1 MKFLVFNVIV
11 LCSLGYLLTSKP
23 NENFNQWFSNTKDK
37 ITNLSKEEVILS
49 NKIELFVFTL
59 SRNNSD
65 ENDNIK
71 NNPDII
77 FNIGHLRS
85 YSNFLELDTDTII
98 KKFKD
103 EVSFNFKEE
112 KKNITPIVENNFFK
126 IEKFFAASIIM
137 VVFTSFYFLFVD
149 QNDNEINFALIPDIP
164 ESLEPIVEKAN
175 TFDNLSQSSDIKK
188 SDLINNSSAI
198 ASIEFD
204 ENVTTVA
211 TLKILNPTWLQL
223 RDEENNIVLSK
234 LMDKDEEFSYE
245 LKLNYNITAGNAG
258 NILVLI
264 DDEVRGKIGKYG
276 DILDSFVLYKDFT
289 N

>member
-1 MKFLVFNVIV
+1 MKTV
-11 LCSLGYLLTSKP
+11 G
-23 NENFNQWFSNTKDK
+23 Q
-37 ITNLSKEEVILS
+37 ILS
-49 NKIELFVFTL
+49 IERNSKNISISDVSIELKISKSIIINL
-59 SRNNSD
+59 

-71 NNPDII
+71 NNSDII

-85 YSNFLELDTDTII
+85 YSNFLELDADTII

-103 EVSFNFKEE
+103 QVSFNSKEE

-126 IEKFFAASIIM
+126 VEKFFAASIIM

-175 TFDNLSQSSDIKK
+175 TFDNLFQSSNINK

-198 ASIEFD
+198 ASIELD

-211 TLKILNPTWLQL
+211 TLKMLNPTWLQL

>member
-1 MKFLVFNVIV
+1 MKTVGQILSIERN
-11 LCSLGYLLTSKP
+11 SK
-23 NENFNQWFSNTKDK
+23 
-37 ITNLSKEEVILS
+37 NLSINDIS
-49 NKIELFVFTL
+49 IELKISKSIIIDL
-59 SRNNSD
+59 

-85 YSNFLELDTDTII
+85 YSNFLELDTETII

-103 EVSFNFKEE
+103 EVSFNIMEE
-112 KKNITPIVENNFFK
+112 KKNITPIVENSFFK
-126 IEKFFAASIIM
+126 IEKFFAASLILII
-137 VVFTSFYFLFVD
+137 FTSFYFLFID

-175 TFDNLSQSSDIKK
+175 TFNNLSQSSDIKK

-204 ENVTTVA
+204 ENLTTVA

-264 DDEVRGKIGKYG
+264 DGDVRGKIGNYG

>member
-1 MKFLVFNVIV
+1 MKTVGQILSIERN
-11 LCSLGYLLTSKP
+11 SK
-23 NENFNQWFSNTKDK
+23 
-37 ITNLSKEEVILS
+37 NLSIS
-49 NKIELFVFTL
+49 DIAIELKISKSIIIDL
-59 SRNNSD
+59 

-85 YSNFLELDTDTII
+85 YSNFLELDADTII
-98 KKFKD
+98 KQFKD
-103 EVSFNFKEE
+103 QVSFNFKEE

-126 IEKFFAASIIM
+126 IEKFFAASIIL
-137 VVFTSFYFLFVD
+137 VIFTSFYFLFVD

-198 ASIEFD
+198 ASIDFD
-204 ENVTTVA
+204 EYVTTVA
-211 TLKILNPTWLQL
+211 TLKMLNPTWLQL

>member
-1 MKFLVFNVIV
+1 MKTVGQI
-11 LCSLGYLLTSKP
+11 LLIARNSK
-23 NENFNQWFSNTKDK
+23 
-37 ITNLSKEEVILS
+37 NLSIIDIS
-49 NKIELFVFTL
+49 IELKISKSIIIDL
-59 SRNNSD
+59 

-103 EVSFNFKEE
+103 QVSFNSKEE

-126 IEKFFAASIIM
+126 IEKFFAASLILII
-137 VVFTSFYFLFVD
+137 FTSFYFLFVD
-149 QNDNEINFALIPDIP
+149 QNDNEIKFALIPDIP

-175 TFDNLSQSSDIKK
+175 TFDNLSQSSDINK

-211 TLKILNPTWLQL
+211 TLKMLNPTWLQL

>member
-1 MKFLVFNVIV
+1 MKTVGQILSIER
-11 LCSLGYLLTSKP
+11 K
-23 NENFNQWFSNTKDK
+23 TK
-37 ITNLSKEEVILS
+37 NLSIS
-49 NKIELFVFTL
+49 DISIELKISKSIIVDL
-59 SRNNSD
+59 

-85 YSNFLELDTDTII
+85 YSNFLELDTDSII
-98 KKFKD
+98 QKFKD
-103 EVSFNFKEE
+103 EVSFNIKEE

-126 IEKFFAASIIM
+126 IEKFFAASIIL
-137 VVFTSFYFLFVD
+137 VIFTSFYFLFVD

-175 TFDNLSQSSDIKK
+175 TFDNLSQSSDINK
-188 SDLINNSSAI
+188 SDLINNYSAL
-198 ASIEFD
+198 ASTEFD
-204 ENVTTVA
+204 EDVTTVA
-211 TLKILNPTWLQL
+211 TLKMLNPTWIQL
-223 RDEENNIVLSK
+223 RDKENNIILSK

-264 DDEVRGKIGKYG
+264 DQDVRGKIGKYG
-276 DILDSFVLYKDFT
+276 YILDSFVLYKDFT

>member
-1 MKFLVFNVIV
+1 MKTVGQI
-11 LCSLGYLLTSKP
+11 LLIARNSK
-23 NENFNQWFSNTKDK
+23 
-37 ITNLSKEEVILS
+37 NLSISEIS
-49 NKIELFVFTL
+49 IELKISKSIIIDL
-59 SRNNSD
+59 

-98 KKFKD
+98 QKFKD
-103 EVSFNFKEE
+103 QVSFNSKEE

-126 IEKFFAASIIM
+126 IEKFFAASLILII
-137 VVFTSFYFLFVD
+137 FTSFYFLFVD

-175 TFDNLSQSSDIKK
+175 TFDNLSQSSDINK

-198 ASIEFD
+198 ASIEYD
-204 ENVTTVA
+204 ENVSTVA
-211 TLKILNPTWLQL
+211 TLKMLNPTWLQL
-223 RDEENNIVLSK
+223 RDEENNIILSK

>member
-1 MKFLVFNVIV
+1 METVGQILSSERNRK
-11 LCSLGYLLTSKP
+11 
-23 NENFNQWFSNTKDK
+23 
-37 ITNLSKEEVILS
+37 NLSI
-49 NKIELFVFTL
+49 NNIAAELNISKSIIIDL
-59 SRNNSD
+59 

-98 KKFKD
+98 KKFKND
-103 EVSFNFKEE
+103 LSFNIKNE

-126 IEKFFAASIIM
+126 IERFFAASLILI
-137 VVFTSFYFLFVD
+137 VFSSFYFLFIYENNNQID
-149 QNDNEINFALIPDIP
+149 YALVPDIP
-164 ESLEPIVEKAN
+164 ESLEPIIEKAN
-175 TFDNLSQSSDIKK
+175 TFDNDISQENDSNI

-198 ASIEFD
+198 ASIEID
-204 ENVTTVA
+204 ENISTVA

-223 RDEENNIVLSK
+223 RDENNNIVLSK

-245 LKLNYNITAGNAG
+245 LNLNYNITAGNAG

-264 DDEVRGKIGKYG
+264 DGNVRGKIGKYG
-276 DILDSFVLYKDFT
+276 DILDSFILYKDFT

>member
-1 MKFLVFNVIV
+1 MKTVGQI
-11 LCSLGYLLTSKP
+11 LLIARNSK
-23 NENFNQWFSNTKDK
+23 
-37 ITNLSKEEVILS
+37 NLSISEIS
-49 NKIELFVFTL
+49 IELKISKSIIIDL
-59 SRNNSD
+59 

-103 EVSFNFKEE
+103 QVSFNIKEE

-175 TFDNLSQSSDIKK
+175 TFDNLSQSADIKK
-188 SDLINNSSAI
+188 NDLINNSSAI
-198 ASIEFD
+198 ASIEF
-204 ENVTTVA
+204 EKNVTTVA
-211 TLKILNPTWLQL
+211 TLKMLNPTWLQL

>member
-1 MKFLVFNVIV
+1 MKTVGQILSIERN
-11 LCSLGYLLTSKP
+11 SK
-23 NENFNQWFSNTKDK
+23 
-37 ITNLSKEEVILS
+37 NLSIS
-49 NKIELFVFTL
+49 DISIELKISKSIIVDL
-59 SRNNSD
+59 

-85 YSNFLELDTDTII
+85 YSNFLELDTDTVI

-103 EVSFNFKEE
+103 QVSFNIKEE

-126 IEKFFAASIIM
+126 IEKFFAVSIII

-175 TFDNLSQSSDIKK
+175 TFNNLSQSSDIKK

-204 ENVTTVA
+204 DNLNTIA

>member
-1 MKFLVFNVIV
+1 MKTVGQILSFERN
-11 LCSLGYLLTSKP
+11 SK
-23 NENFNQWFSNTKDK
+23 
-37 ITNLSKEEVILS
+37 NLSIIDIS
-49 NKIELFVFTL
+49 IELKISKRIIFDL
-59 SRNNSD
+59 
-65 ENDNIK
+65 ENDKIK
-71 NNPDII
+71 NNEDII

-103 EVSFNFKEE
+103 QISFNIKEE
-112 KKNITPIVENNFFK
+112 KNNITPIVENNFFK

-175 TFDNLSQSSDIKK
+175 TFDTK
-188 SDLINNSSAI
+188 SESNDVNKNVLINNSSAI

-204 ENVTTVA
+204 EDITTVA
-211 TLKILNPTWLQL
+211 TLKMLNPTWLQL
-223 RDEENNIVLSK
+223 RDEADNIVLSK

-245 LKLNYNITAGNAG
+245 IKLNYNITAGNAG

-264 DDEVRGKIGKYG
+264 DGEVRGKIGKYG
-276 DILDSFVLYKDFT
+276 DILDSFILYKDFT

>member
-1 MKFLVFNVIV
+1 MNTVGQI
-11 LCSLGYLLTSKP
+11 LLIARNSK
-23 NENFNQWFSNTKDK
+23 
-37 ITNLSKEEVILS
+37 NLSIIDIS
-49 NKIELFVFTL
+49 IELKISKSIIIDL
-59 SRNNSD
+59 

-103 EVSFNFKEE
+103 QVSFNIKEE

-137 VVFTSFYFLFVD
+137 VVFTSFYFLFIA
-149 QNDNEINFALIPDIP
+149 QNDNEVNFALIPDIP

-211 TLKILNPTWLQL
+211 TLKMLNPTWLQL

>member
-1 MKFLVFNVIV
+1 MKTVGQILSIERN
-11 LCSLGYLLTSKP
+11 SK
-23 NENFNQWFSNTKDK
+23 
-37 ITNLSKEEVILS
+37 NLSIS
-49 NKIELFVFTL
+49 DISIELKISKSIIVDL
-59 SRNNSD
+59 

-85 YSNFLELDTDTII
+85 YSNFLELDADTII
-98 KKFKD
+98 KNFKD
-103 EVSFNFKEE
+103 QVSFNINEE

-126 IEKFFAASIIM
+126 IEKFFAASIIL
-137 VVFTSFYFLFVD
+137 VIFTSFYFLFVD

-211 TLKILNPTWLQL
+211 TLKMLNPTWLQL

>member
-1 MKFLVFNVIV
+1 MKTVGQILSIERN
-11 LCSLGYLLTSKP
+11 SK
-23 NENFNQWFSNTKDK
+23 
-37 ITNLSKEEVILS
+37 NLSI
-49 NKIELFVFTL
+49 NDIAIELKISKSIIIDL
-59 SRNNSD
+59 

-71 NNPDII
+71 NNSDII

-103 EVSFNFKEE
+103 QVSFNVKEE

-126 IEKFFAASIIM
+126 IEKFFAASIILII
-137 VVFTSFYFLFVD
+137 FTSFYFLFID
-149 QNDNEINFALIPDIP
+149 DNNNEINFALVPDIP

-188 SDLINNSSAI
+188 SNLINKSSAI
-198 ASIEFD
+198 ASTEFD
-204 ENVTTVA
+204 EDLTTVA
-211 TLKILNPTWLQL
+211 TLKILNSTWLQL
-223 RDEENNIVLSK
+223 RDEENNIILSK

-264 DDEVRGKIGKYG
+264 DNEVRGKIGKYG
-276 DILDSFVLYKDFT
+276 DIIDSFVLYKDFT